1 MIIASHSCDS
11 RLPRVCLLQFRMVR
25 HNPDLAAAGKKKRAA
40 KVERVEVVADLE
52 ELRQSTMRAIFK
64 KGSQQWTNEVPQSV
78 RAQLEKGR
86 ANPTIG
92 LSIL

>member
-1 MIIASHSCDS
+1 
-11 RLPRVCLLQFRMVR
+11 MVR

-52 ELRQSTMRAIFK
+52 ELRQSTTRAIFK
-64 KGSQQWTNEVPQSV
+64 KGSQQWTTEVPQSV